1 MAETIIRIESNP
13 FQERVRYYRW
23 SSGWQEITLATSPNS
38 ALHSEKLV
46 KGFFPFK
53 AEEIVETIRVRGRR
67 VD

>member
-53 AEEIVETIRVRGRR
+53 A
-67 VD
+67 